1 MDILRQREIYEF
13 KEKNTTPF
21 VVPSSVSWG
30 RFNER
35 IRWGESI
42 KFVGQKKQR
51 NKSRPWWPLFFFPF
65 SKESPYTL
73 L

>member
-1 MDILRQREIYEF
+1 MDILQQREIYEF

-35 IRWGESI
+35 IRWEVSNLWG
-42 KFVGQKKQR
+42 KKGKETNQD
-51 NKSRPWWPLFFFPF
+51 LDGHFFFFPF